1 MYKKLYLV
9 ILSLAFS
16 VLSLDA
22 ASLTT
27 KARAVAPAVKNAC
40 KVAQEAASR
49 NFSSIRTNVTKLP
62 ERIRNSPQYPAMIN
76 ALKNTQR
83 SFQTNL
89 AAQQQCLYTK
99 PVIREV
105 RAVDKWVEARFNRL
119 MGMSKQEMKQWVTE
133 KLNGNKPEELR
144 KFFAELLDNTPE
156 AQQWIAKVLKNT
168 KDVSA
173 EKMTDLAF
181 IVLHIY
187 KKFGIKSWHDYK
199 MSTLVNVL
207 GKGALVKLG
216 VLSFLSDTFVHVDVE
231 EAKLRAT
238 TGLHSLYK
246 SPLDREYE
254 EFQGRIASVKD
265 ALELEERERF
275 QREAVQKIRTDWVE
289 SLTEDQL
296 LDETLFRQ
304 SLQDRYVQEA
314 EAISEIN
321 RALYRLRQEEV
332 D

>member
-1 MYKKLYLV
+1 
-9 ILSLAFS
+9 
-16 VLSLDA
+16 
-22 ASLTT
+22 
-27 KARAVAPAVKNAC
+27 
-40 KVAQEAASR
+40 
-49 NFSSIRTNVTKLP
+49 
-62 ERIRNSPQYPAMIN
+62 MIN

-89 AAQQQCLYTK
+89 AGQQQRLYTK
-99 PVIREV
+99 PIIREV
-105 RAVDKWVEARFNRL
+105 RAVDKWVETRFNRL
-119 MGMSKQEMKQWVTE
+119 MSMSKQEMREWFAEQLSK
-133 KLNGNKPEELR
+133 NKPEELR
-144 KFFAELLDNTPE
+144 KFFTELLDNTPE
-156 AQQWIAKVLKNT
+156 AQQWIVKVLKNT
-168 KDVSA
+168 KDVSL

-199 MSTLVNVL
+199 MSTLVNAL

-216 VLSFLSDTFVHVDVE
+216 VLSFLSDTFVYVDVE

-254 EFQGRIASVKD
+254 EYQQRVASIKD

-275 QREAVQKIRTDWVE
+275 QREAIQRIRTEWVE
-289 SLTEDQL
+289 KLTEDQL
-296 LDETLFRQ
+296 LDEVLFRQ
-304 SLQDRYVQEA
+304 ALRDRYVQEA

-321 RALYRLRQEEV
+321 KALYQLRQQDV